1 MYLNRPNAHTILK
14 EIGDGNCLFRCFS
27 HIITGSPDY
36 HYEVRLLIIRH
47 MRQIS
52 HLLVGSML
60 TEVGE
65 DIEAYISDN
74 KMDVLGSYG
83 TSNEMVALSHLLLCN
98 IYSFDADFAFSWSF
112 MANPG
117 AIDPSIPNIVERK
130 SMYIYWRNGN
140 HFEVLTS
147 QLE

>member
-1 MYLNRPNAHTILK
+1 
-14 EIGDGNCLFRCFS
+14 
-27 HIITGSPDY
+27 
-36 HYEVRLLIIRH
+36 

-74 KMDVLGSYG
+74 KMDVFGSYG
-83 TSNEMVALSHLLLCN
+83 TSNEMVALSHLQLCN

-130 SMYIYWRNGN
+130 SMYIYWKNEN
-140 HFEVLTS
+140 HFEVVTS
-147 QLE
+147 HISRNERSTGALH